1 MMPASLALSPLL
13 AAAAADP
20 ALRVGHGQLVGGW
33 GFVWGSYALLWGA
46 LLVYFCALSL
56 RERNAALAAA
66 AERRS

>member
-1 MMPASLALSPLL
+1 PAPFVLSPLL
-13 AAAAADP
+13 ATAAADP

-46 LLVYFCALSL
+46 LIAYFCLLWL
-56 RERNAALAAA
+56 RERSVALAA